1 MNQIASKRTEQDVKQ
16 EALSIMN
23 IIVMSTDAYTA
34 RESFVSKE
42 VFESISLLLRKEGGL
57 HVRKEA
63 IHLFYLL
70 LNCPKLYDTFD
81 SLHEEKNS
89 SDTENDSEG
98 NFFALEAFGKIFEG
112 LADCLTSPRKTSEV
126 IKKPEKKPSC

>member
-70 LNCPKLYDTFD
+70 LNCKYLLEDHISWFYDEAIFAKVAFLS
-81 SLHEEKNS
+81 SLIYS
-89 SDTENDSEG
+89 LFSVQRS
-98 NFFALEAFGKIFEG
+98 
-112 LADCLTSPRKTSEV
+112 
-126 IKKPEKKPSC
+126 